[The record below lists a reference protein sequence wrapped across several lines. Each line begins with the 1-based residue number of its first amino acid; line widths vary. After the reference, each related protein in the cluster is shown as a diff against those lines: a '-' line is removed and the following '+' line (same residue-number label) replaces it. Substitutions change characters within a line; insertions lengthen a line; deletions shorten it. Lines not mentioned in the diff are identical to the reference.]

1 MKEIKVK
8 SIEAGQRF
16 DKFLKKY
23 LREASSGFIYKMLR
37 KKNIILNGKKADGS
51 EILNDGDSIKMFFS
65 DQTFDKFTG
74 KTSANDM
81 DNHTLTSK
89 IANSN
94 MSKNDADNKG
104 IDVYTQDGIKCISFK
119 QYKVPIIYE
128 NNDLIFFNKPAGLLS
143 QKSKPEDISL
153 VDILTEYLKST
164 SEDADAASGFRPGI
178 CNRLDRNTSGIVA
191 AGKSVRGLQ
200 ALSEVIKNRSVK
212 KLYTCIVE
220 GRVIKGE
227 HMSGYLIKNSNDN
240 IVSLSQKPVE
250 GAVKIETAYEP
261 VSEMMV
267 SGRAYT
273 RLSVELITGKTHQI
287 RAHMAYTGHPIA
299 GDGKYGSKTKT
310 ECGYQLLHAKN
321 LVFDNMD
328 GVLKPLS
335 GMSIEAAV
343 PENFKIKNSR

>member
-37 KKNIILNGKKADGS
+37 KKNIVLNGKKADGS

-81 DNHTLTSK
+81 DDHTSTSK

-178 CNRLDRNTSGIVA
+178 CNRLDRNTRGSVA
-191 AGKSVRGLQ
+191 AGKSVRGY
-200 ALSEVIKNRSVK
+200 K
-212 KLYTCIVE
+212 KQVGKEIIYMHC
-220 GRVIKGE
+220 RRQSDKG
-227 HMSGYLIKNSNDN
+227 
-240 IVSLSQKPVE
+240 
-250 GAVKIETAYEP
+250 
-261 VSEMMV
+261 
-267 SGRAYT
+267 
-273 RLSVELITGKTHQI
+273 
-287 RAHMAYTGHPIA
+287 
-299 GDGKYGSKTKT
+299 
-310 ECGYQLLHAKN
+310 
-321 LVFDNMD
+321 
-328 GVLKPLS
+328 
-335 GMSIEAAV
+335 
-343 PENFKIKNSR
+343 

>member
-37 KKNIILNGKKADGS
+37 KKNIVLNGKKADGS

-81 DNHTLTSK
+81 DNHTSTSK

-143 QKSKPEDISL
+143 QK
-153 VDILTEYLKST
+153 
-164 SEDADAASGFRPGI
+164 
-178 CNRLDRNTSGIVA
+178 
-191 AGKSVRGLQ
+191 
-200 ALSEVIKNRSVK
+200 
-212 KLYTCIVE
+212 
-220 GRVIKGE
+220 
-227 HMSGYLIKNSNDN
+227 
-240 IVSLSQKPVE
+240 
-250 GAVKIETAYEP
+250 
-261 VSEMMV
+261 
-267 SGRAYT
+267 
-273 RLSVELITGKTHQI
+273 
-287 RAHMAYTGHPIA
+287 
-299 GDGKYGSKTKT
+299 
-310 ECGYQLLHAKN
+310 
-321 LVFDNMD
+321 
-328 GVLKPLS
+328 
-335 GMSIEAAV
+335 
-343 PENFKIKNSR
+343 